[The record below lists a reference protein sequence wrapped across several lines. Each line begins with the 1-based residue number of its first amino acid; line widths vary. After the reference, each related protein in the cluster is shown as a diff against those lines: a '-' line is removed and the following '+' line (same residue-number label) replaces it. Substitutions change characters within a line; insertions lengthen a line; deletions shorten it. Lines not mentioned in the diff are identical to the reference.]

1 MMVIESSTAVGPTPS
16 REAAQSSRARRL
28 RPPMHCYWGTT
39 PACPRNGRVTS
50 LGADGCFIKTKAEA
64 GEGQELYV
72 NFWLPTERWLML
84 RGRVTY
90 HLSKVG
96 FGLAFA
102 GLSGAERDVISVL
115 LDYLDEAQ
123 GPHEEQAA

>member
-1 MMVIESSTAVGPTPS
+1 MPVTELMTA
-16 REAAQSSRARRL
+16 REMGQPARARKL

-50 LGADGCFIKTKAEA
+50 LGSDGCFVKTKAEA
-64 GEGQELYV
+64 NEDQDLYV

-96 FGLAFA
+96 FGLTFTD
-102 GLSGAERDVISVL
+102 LSTAERDVLFVL
-115 LDYLDEAQ
+115 LEYLDETQ
-123 GPHEEQAA
+123 GTLEA

>member
-1 MMVIESSTAVGPTPS
+1 MPVTEPMPARG
-16 REAAQSSRARRL
+16 AAEPARRRRL

-50 LGADGCFIKTKAEA
+50 LGADGCFVKTKAEA
-64 GEGQELYV
+64 SEDQDLHV

-96 FGLAFA
+96 FGLTFTD
-102 GLSGAERDVISVL
+102 LSAAERDVLSVL
-115 LDYLDEAQ
+115 LEYLDETQ
-123 GPHEEQAA
+123 GAREGQTV